1 MNQSISPNAQPHLAG
16 AQQVHIPQAAS
27 EGFKVTAKEAP
38 VHDWGGRLKQALQRP
53 GSVLRALLGA
63 LLCALLV
70 ELLIFNQTAVFFD
83 EEAYPHQVVPLNHNE
98 QLGLPAFIVSTQ
110 QNSISL
116 TLPDLPVKS
125 VYVRLAYGPRYLIDG
140 KLELRTTSRAYA
152 WSTVGNFKL
161 SGSGRDD
168 ASEAYFKVLPKGEV
182 KELRLSFDPRAVTT
196 GVAIVALE
204 INKPIP
210 IDLSILRIL
219 LLTTALTFAWSVVK
233 LSWRQGKVI
242 VGSKRYRQITHS
254 CLAIMILGAAAL
266 FYATSPYQATEGG
279 FKFISNGYLPY
290 STPNHDLL
298 VPLPQ
303 TPAEYEANDFYIQM
317 LAAYTSGQLNLPY
330 PADPRLEQVTNVY
343 DNSELFAKQ
352 IPFLWDHAYYNG
364 KYYVYFGLA
373 PLLTIYYPIYLVTG
387 EAPCAA
393 LAAFIATVYALLG
406 LYFGVTRLIRTLLR
420 QVNPLLLS
428 LGFITLALASGIF
441 MMQGMMVFYIL
452 PYQLGFAVLGLT
464 LGCATKLFSLVRL
477 DRIKSPAGRSV
488 SGHIATNSGRSAAKS
503 ERGSAQKQR
512 LARTDAQS
520 REQDKARAAKG
531 QAVSRKADQHR
542 VGFRARTLK
551 WERIQA
557 YAELVV
563 LGLAIVG
570 MVTARPLNLLYQLIF
585 LAPLLWFYLRSES
598 ALRTKLQAALCTGIP
613 VLLGAIGVMWY
624 NHARF
629 DSIFEFG
636 QFNQLTLFD
645 THYHELHLNFEL
657 FFSVLYHYF
666 FENFNL
672 IANFPYVTPVFG
684 TDLNLGNGTGI
695 SERAGLLFFPFF
707 WALPLLWI
715 LYRACKQARFTPSF
729 MGLESCTS
737 LRAQWR
743 YRLVQGII
751 LSVVA
756 IPFLMIAV
764 GINAG
769 FCMRYLCDATMVW
782 APFAAIACVVL
793 NFSDP
798 SKQSVEHSQDD
809 GAVHRAFIYWAVVA
823 ACLFTCGTMF
833 FLTFSASDHFSSIN
847 PELMVELKRFFD
859 PLSFT

>member
-1 MNQSISPNAQPHLAG
+1 MSQSIPLNHSAQTPGTG
-16 AQQVHIPQAAS
+16 AQKVHIPQAAT
-27 EGFKVTAKEAP
+27 EGLKVTAKDAP
-38 VHDWGGRLKQALQRP
+38 AHDWDGRIKQAFQRP

-63 LLCALLV
+63 LLCAFLIELV
-70 ELLIFNQTAVFFD
+70 LFNHTALFFD
-83 EEAYPHQVVPLNHNE
+83 EEAYPHQVVPLAHNE
-98 QLGLPAFIVSTQ
+98 QLGRPAFIVSTQ
-110 QNSISL
+110 QNSVSL
-116 TLPDLPVKS
+116 TLSDLPVKS

-152 WSTVGNFKL
+152 WSTVGNFKI

-182 KELRLSFDPRAVTT
+182 KELRLSFDQRAVTT

-219 LLTTALTFAWSVVK
+219 LLSAALTFAWSVVK
-233 LSWRQGKVI
+233 LAWRQGKVI
-242 VGSKRYRQITHS
+242 VGSKRYRQITRS
-254 CLAIMILGAAAL
+254 CLAVMLLGAAAL

-290 STPNHDLL
+290 NTPNHDLL

-303 TPAEYEANDFYIQM
+303 TPEQYEANDFYIQM

-343 DNSELFAKQ
+343 DNSELFTKQ
-352 IPFLWDHAYYNG
+352 IPFLWDHAYYDG
-364 KYYVYFGLA
+364 KYYVYFGVA

-393 LAAFIATVYALLG
+393 LAAFIATVYAILG

-452 PYQLGFAVLGLT
+452 PYLLAFASVGLT
-464 LGCATKLFSLVRL
+464 LGCVTRLYTLVRL
-477 DRIKSPAGRSV
+477 DRITAMLQRKLPAGNKLKLEDKSSQLTV
-488 SGHIATNSGRSAAKS
+488 SGFIAC
-503 ERGSAQKQR
+503 
-512 LARTDAQS
+512 
-520 REQDKARAAKG
+520 
-531 QAVSRKADQHR
+531 
-542 VGFRARTLK
+542 TLK
-551 WERIQA
+551 RGRIQS

-570 MVTARPLNLLYQLIF
+570 MVTSRPLNLVYQVLF
-585 LAPLLWFYLRSES
+585 LAPVLWFYLRSATPILS
-598 ALRTKLQAALCTGIP
+598 KVKAAACTGVPIFIGA
-613 VLLGAIGVMWY
+613 LLVMWY

-636 QFNQLTLFD
+636 QFEQLTLFD

-684 TDLNLGNGTGI
+684 SDLNLGNGTGI

-707 WALPLLWI
+707 WALPLLWM
-715 LYRACKQARFTPSF
+715 LYRACKQAHFTPSF
-729 MGLESCTS
+729 MGVESCTS

-743 YRLVQGII
+743 YRLLQGII
-751 LSVVA
+751 LTVVA
-756 IPFLMIAV
+756 VPFLMIAV

-769 FCMRYLCDATMVW
+769 FCMRYLCDATMIW

-798 SKQSVEHSQDD
+798 SKQSAGTVQDD
-809 GAVHRAFIYWAVVA
+809 STVHRAFIYWAVVA

-833 FLTFSASDHFSSIN
+833 FLTFSASDHFGSIN

>member
-1 MNQSISPNAQPHLAG
+1 MSQSIPLNHSAQTPGAG
-16 AQQVHIPQAAS
+16 AQKVHIPQAAT

-98 QLGLPAFIVSTQ
+98 QLGQPAFIVSTQ
-110 QNSISL
+110 QNIISL

-161 SGSGRDD
+161 SGSGQDD

-182 KELRLSFDPRAVTT
+182 KELRLSFDQRAVAS

-210 IDLSILRIL
+210 VDLSLLRIL
-219 LLTTALTFAWSVVK
+219 MLTGVLTFAWSVVK

-290 STPNHDLL
+290 NTPNHDLL

-317 LAAYTSGQLNLPY
+317 LAAYTSGQLSLPY

-406 LYFGVTRLIRTLLR
+406 LYFGVTRLIRALFR
-420 QVNPLLLS
+420 QVNPLLLG
-428 LGFITLALASGIF
+428 LGLITMALASGIF

-452 PYQLGFAVLGLT
+452 PYLLGFAVLGLT
-464 LGCATKLFSLVRL
+464 LGCATRLYTLVRL
-477 DRIKSPAGRSV
+477 DRMPSMEGK
-488 SGHIATNSGRSAAKS
+488 AAS
-503 ERGSAQKQR
+503 ERAVNQEQRSKRAGAHSSERDAARADQVQALTRTEDLQR
-512 LARTDAQS
+512 L
-520 REQDKARAAKG
+520 KA
-531 QAVSRKADQHR
+531 

-570 MVTARPLNLLYQLIF
+570 MVTSRPLNLLYQLIF
-585 LAPLLWFYLRSES
+585 LAPVLWFYLRSDS
-598 ALRTKLQAALCTGIP
+598 ALRTKLQAAACTGIP

-624 NHARF
+624 NYARF

-666 FENFNL
+666 CENFNL
-672 IANFPYVTPVFG
+672 IANFPYVTPVYG
-684 TDLNLGNGTGI
+684 TDLNLGNGSGV

-707 WALPLLWI
+707 WALPLLWL
-715 LYRACKQARFTPSF
+715 LYRVKQTACKRAR
-729 MGLESCTS
+729 LEPNAWELGRIEERATWQHKLS
-737 LRAQWR
+737 L
-743 YRLVQGII
+743 GII
-751 LSVVA
+751 LTAVA
-756 IPFLMIAV
+756 VPFLMIAV

-769 FCMRYLCDATMVW
+769 FCMRYLCDATMAW
-782 APFAAIACVVL
+782 APLAALASVAL
-793 NFSDP
+793 DFSDP
-798 SKQSVEHSQDD
+798 RNQSAESASDD
-809 GAVHRAFIYWAVVA
+809 GAYHRAFIYWALVA

-833 FLTFSASDHFSSIN
+833 FITFSASEHLSSIN